1 MLKGIDVN
9 ETVDFVS
16 ASDTG
21 EDKTIFVIGNILH
34 EDKLKIFSNAVKA
47 DGTIDL
53 SGATD
58 KAFDIVIAGLK
69 KIKNL
74 NGKDYSTISK
84 DTLNLL
90 PFSVITE
97 ILGKILEFNQLG
109 EVERKN

>member
-1 MLKGIDVN
+1 MLKGIDIT

-34 EDKLKIFSNAVKA
+34 EDKLKIFSGAVKQ
-47 DGTIDL
+47 DGVVDM

-74 NGKDYSTISK
+74 NGKDYDTITK
-84 DTLNLL
+84 ETLNLL
-90 PFSVITE
+90 PFPIITE
-97 ILGKILEFNQLG
+97 VLGKILKFNQLG